1 MWVLLMVHQVL
12 HLQMPR
18 RLSKDQTEGTRTPV
32 ARGRVSGE
40 DVLDD
45 VAAAAAA
52 LATGTR
58 IIVLKPSL
66 WRSCRTI
73 QESSWR
79 CHALLDFWKC

>member
-1 MWVLLMVHQVL
+1 MLLMVHQVL
-12 HLQMPR
+12 HLQIPR

-58 IIVLKPSL
+58 LIVLLRWL
-66 WRSCRTI
+66 WRCGRTI